1 MSQKYSKNIMKIQ
14 LFGTTNEG
22 DNNPHLQNVVLCI
35 PWTPLKNNKCHPQFF
50 NLQLCK
56 EVYAKV

>member
-22 DNNPHLQNVVLCI
+22 DNNAEAVAN
-35 PWTPLKNNKCHPQFF
+35 FF
-50 NLQLCK
+50 TF
-56 EVYAKV
+56 